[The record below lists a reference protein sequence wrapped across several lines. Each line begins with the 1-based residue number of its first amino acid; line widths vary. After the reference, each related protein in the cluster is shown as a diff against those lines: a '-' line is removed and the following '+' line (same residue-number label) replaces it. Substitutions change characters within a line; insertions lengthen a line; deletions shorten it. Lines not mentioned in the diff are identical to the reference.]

1 MKKITRN
8 VYYHTTTDGMNI
20 GLVVGEDAVVC
31 VDLPVN
37 PDEALAWKTQI
48 AELTDRPI
56 RAVMFTSSD
65 RLNSE
70 AAEAF
75 GVTIIG
81 HTSAFAQP
89 APSSEVEVVTIVE
102 PTPVVMTPLRLL
114 PGVPQLTFD
123 RAASVVV
130 SREPL
135 QLVDIVHYGGYA
147 LDASVV
153 MPRGVGVAF
162 AGGIATMNQP
172 PVLTQADF
180 ARWLEVLDMLKSQ
193 TDFTT
198 LVPGCGPVTTPIEA
212 ANFTRT
218 YIETA
223 IAQVRDLIRANQTR
237 SDLTT
242 LVPKL
247 IEFCQTLGDE
257 SRATRRAAGAVLDPR
272 VVRAGLERIYDDF
285 KAGVLR

>member
-20 GLVVGEDAVVC
+20 GLVIGEDAVVC
-31 VDLPVN
+31 IDLPVN
-37 PDEALAWKTQI
+37 PDEALNWKAQI
-48 AELTDRPI
+48 AEVTDRPI
-56 RAVMFTSSD
+56 RAVMFTASD

-89 APSSEVEVVTIVE
+89 TPPSELEIVTLTE

-114 PGVPQLTFD
+114 PGVPQITFD

-130 SREPL
+130 THNPP
-135 QLVDIVHYGGYA
+135 QLVDIVHQGGYA
-147 LDASVV
+147 LDASIVV
-153 MPRGVGVAF
+153 PRGVGVAF
-162 AGGIATMNQP
+162 VGGIASMNQP
-172 PVLTQADF
+172 PTLTQADF
-180 ARWLEVLDMLKSQ
+180 SRWFEVLAALKTQ
-193 TDFTT
+193 QDFT
-198 LVPGCGPVTTPIEA
+198 LVVPGCGPLVTPAEA
-212 ANFTRT
+212 ADFTRI
-218 YIETA
+218 YLETA
-223 IAQVRDLIRANQTR
+223 IARVRELVRANQTR

-242 LVPKL
+242 LVPEL
-247 IEFCQTLGDE
+247 VELCETYGGTN
-257 SRATRRAAGAVLDPR
+257 TRRSSAPIDPR

-285 KAGVLR
+285 KSGNLR